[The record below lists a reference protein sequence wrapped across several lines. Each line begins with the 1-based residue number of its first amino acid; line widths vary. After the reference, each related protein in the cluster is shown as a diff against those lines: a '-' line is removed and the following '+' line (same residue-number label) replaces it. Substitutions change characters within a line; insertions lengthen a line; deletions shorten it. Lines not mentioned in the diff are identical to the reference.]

1 MIKMTNNLKDM
12 KVIAMK
18 LTWDGSMIKIKTIL
32 GDASM
37 LKKSI
42 LSMNK
47 ISTNKFK
54 YKNTKCLMLIDN

>member
-1 MIKMTNNLKDM
+1 MTNNLKDM

-54 YKNTKCLMLIDN
+54 YTNTKCLMLIDN